1 MVNFCYLNKFFKEFI
16 NKKFLKIMGFIVYV
30 ALSIV
35 PIIVAT
41 CGFGPFCAYMLG
53 ISKIGP
59 VAGGAFAHL

>member
-1 MVNFCYLNKFFKEFI
+1 
-16 NKKFLKIMGFIVYV
+16 MGLLVL

-35 PIIVAT
+35 LIIVAT